1 MNDQDVLQVF
11 FDIGARC
18 DYIADSSLS
27 KTYAHIGGSACWLA
41 VREVMGALVLSVYTA
56 DTYATWDVGACDY
69 FGSNLSDI
77 RYALTGCGCA
87 WWEDCG
93 AAYLSVN
100 DPLGY
105 RHWDDGA
112 CDYLSLNSGSMK
124 YLWGVGGCFDEV
136 SGVGMYTRNDF
147 VANDRA
153 YWLGACFIRS

>member
-1 MNDQDVLQVF
+1 MRTGLLVLVNCDEMNRENRSGLRIFHV
-11 FDIGARC
+11 
-18 DYIADSSLS
+18 
-27 KTYAHIGGSACWLA
+27 GGSTA
-41 VREVMGALVLSVYTA
+41 SVGEWNGMFKMTGVEYTDHSA
-56 DTYATWDVGACDY
+56 DRFGACDY

-153 YWLGACFIRS
+153 YWLGACII